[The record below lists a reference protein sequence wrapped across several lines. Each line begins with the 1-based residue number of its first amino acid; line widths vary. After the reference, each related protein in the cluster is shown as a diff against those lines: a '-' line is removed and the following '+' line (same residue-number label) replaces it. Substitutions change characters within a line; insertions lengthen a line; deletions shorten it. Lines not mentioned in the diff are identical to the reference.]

1 MVLNKTEK
9 LKLKNFFN
17 QPGIKQWVE
26 EDEWQLIFNSWGTKT
41 AGKDEESFSC
51 LTQLLVDANIPF
63 LDDMTIIMSYMFYGV
78 ESEVED
84 IVVPENIR
92 LIEYYG
98 FANCSAKIINIY
110 DNGTLQPIE
119 GNAFDGWDG
128 KEIIFHGSRDRWSEL
143 INKYKVHIPSSISV
157 YVVESDGTVH
167 DIQ

>member
-1 MVLNKTEK
+1 MFLNKAQKQE
-9 LKLKNFFN
+9 LKKFFE
-17 QPGIKQWVE
+17 QSSIKQCVE
-26 EDEWQLIFNSWGTKT
+26 EDEWQLIFNSWF
-41 AGKDEESFSC
+41 ARVQDEDDFSC

-63 LDDMTIIMSYMFYGV
+63 LDDMSVIMSYMFYGV

-92 LIEYYG
+92 IIEHYG

-110 DNGTLQPIE
+110 DNGTLKPIE

-128 KEIIFHGSRDRWSEL
+128 KEIIFHGSRDRWSKL
-143 INKYKVHIPSSISV
+143 ISNYEVHIPSSISV